1 MKRLSRLGLILA
13 SFYVLFVAFCVVR
26 TELCFR
32 YDGLLCA
39 IGYFLPGLPWSL
51 SVGLIPDSFFDRWGK
66 LGDAAFFAIATV
78 STLLNLYLSY
88 WYGQVFEEAQV
99 GVRRRR

>member
-13 SFYVLFVAFCVVR
+13 SFFLLFVVFCVVS

-32 YDGLLCA
+32 DDGLLCA
-39 IGYFLPGLPWSL
+39 VGYFLPGLPWSL
-51 SVGLIPDSFFDRWGK
+51 SLRLIPDSFFDRWGK
-66 LGDAAFFAIATV
+66 LGDAVFFGVATI

-88 WYGQVFEEAQV
+88 WYGRVLEE
-99 GVRRRR
+99 GRRSSIE

>member
-13 SFYVLFVAFCVVR
+13 SLYVLFVVYCVVR

-32 YDGLLCA
+32 DDGLLCA

-51 SVGLIPDSFFDRWGK
+51 SVGLLPDSFFRSLGK
-66 LGDAAFFAIATV
+66 LGDAVIFGVPTI

-88 WYGQVFEEAQV
+88 WYGRVLEEGRHSRV
-99 GVRRRR
+99 E

>member
-1 MKRLSRLGLILA
+1 MKRLSRFGLILA
-13 SFYVLFVAFCVVR
+13 SVYVLFVVFCVVR

-32 YDGLLCA
+32 EDGLLCA

-51 SVGLIPDSFFDRWGK
+51 SVGLIPDSFFARWGK
-66 LGDAAFFAIATV
+66 LGDVVFFAVATI

-88 WYGQVFEEAQV
+88 WYGRVLEE
-99 GVRRRR
+99 GRRSRVE

>member
-13 SFYVLFVAFCVVR
+13 SLYVLFVVYCVVR
-26 TELCFR
+26 AELCFR
-32 YDGLLCA
+32 DDGLLCA

-51 SVGLIPDSFFDRWGK
+51 SVGVISDGLFQSLGK
-66 LGDAAFFAIATV
+66 LGDAVFFGVATI

-88 WYGQVFEEAQV
+88 WYGRVLEE
-99 GVRRRR
+99 GRRARVE

>member
-13 SFYVLFVAFCVVR
+13 SLYVLLVVYCVVR

-32 YDGLLCA
+32 DDGLLCA

-51 SVGLIPDSFFDRWGK
+51 SVGLLPDSFFRSPWK
-66 LGDAAFFAIATV
+66 LGDAVFFGVAAI

-88 WYGQVFEEAQV
+88 WYGRVLEE
-99 GVRRRR
+99 GRRSRVE